1 MRRAPTNPFA
11 SRVPG
16 TIDLEISDPVL
27 MLNEVAKR
35 YETAERVLME
45 YVDNALDDA
54 EALYREN
61 GEAYPYPIQIDITLD
76 RAARAM
82 TIQDNCRGMT
92 RDTLERVVRNIGE
105 SQKKGQTWVNGRF
118 GFGVHAFRAAA
129 ESVSFQT
136 KHATGSHYALALS
149 RDQQRGIKE
158 AKRLDDPFPTDSGT
172 GCIVTV
178 AEFDQDWFRSVTVDS
193 LQGEIEVHFERLLAR
208 PNLAITI
215 YESGQAAQHC
225 RAVSYEQVE
234 GVDFRRTMFLEYGDD
249 AHPVDVLCK
258 ITAQPA
264 HRPVRFF
271 ARGRRIGDVTD
282 IKSFM
287 RKSVYKTS
295 VWGHPNLTGTIEV
308 GEIVQPII
316 NRDDFV
322 RTRGRTILYE
332 ALLPLEAEIRS
343 LLTIVN
349 EERRETTFA
358 QFEESVGQALAAAT
372 NKNAGFEVRFVE
384 NKDEAPRAALQNGRL
399 TININH
405 PDFRGR
411 LRSSRQGHPRPSDR
425 LNAYLAAILAAYSE
439 AAAADFQEEAIEG
452 RLAAHLDLMMALEEE
467 LRQKQ
472 KRGA

>member
-1 MRRAPTNPFA
+1 MLRAQTNPFA

-16 TIDLEISDPVL
+16 TIELEISDPVL

-61 GEAYPYPIQIDITLD
+61 GNAYPYPIRIDITLD

-129 ESVSFQT
+129 ESISFQT
-136 KHATGSHYALALS
+136 KHATGSHFALALS

-158 AKRLDDPFPTDSGT
+158 AKRLDEAFPTDSGT

-178 AEFDQDWFRSVTVDS
+178 ANFEHDWFRSVTVDS
-193 LQGEIEVHFERLLAR
+193 VQGEIEDHFERLLAR
-208 PNLAITI
+208 PNLAIAI
-215 YESGQAAQHC
+215 YESGQAAQQC
-225 RAVSYEQVE
+225 RTVAYEQVE
-234 GVDFRRTMFLEYGDD
+234 GVDFQRTVQLEYGDEIY
-249 AHPVDVLCK
+249 PLEVSCK

-295 VWGHPNLTGTIEV
+295 VWDHPNLTGTIEV

-322 RTRGRTILYE
+322 RTRGRTVLYE
-332 ALLPLEAEIRS
+332 ALLPLEAEIRA
-343 LLTIVN
+343 LLAVVN
-349 EERRETTFA
+349 EERRESTFA

-372 NKNAGFEVRFVE
+372 NKESGFEVQFEE
-384 NKDEAPRAALQNGRL
+384 NKDDDSRAALQNGRL

-405 PDFRGR
+405 PDFRDR
-411 LRSSRQGHPRPSDR
+411 LRTTRQGNPRPSDR
-425 LNAYLAAILAAYSE
+425 LNAYLAAVLAAYSNDT
-439 AAAADFQEEAIEG
+439 AANLQKEDAEQQ
-452 RLAAHLDLMMALEEE
+452 LAAYLDLMMALESE

-472 KRGA
+472 KG

>member
-1 MRRAPTNPFA
+1 MLRAPTNPFA

-54 EALYREN
+54 EALYRDN
-61 GEAYPYPIQIDITLD
+61 GDAYPYPIQIDITLD
-76 RAARAM
+76 REARAV

-129 ESVSFQT
+129 ESISFKT
-136 KHATGSHYALALS
+136 KHATGSYYALALS

-172 GCIVTV
+172 GCLVTV
-178 AEFDQDWFRSVTVDS
+178 AGFDHDWFRSVTVES
-193 LQGEIEVHFERLLAR
+193 VQGEIEVHFERLLAR

-215 YESGQAAQHC
+215 YESGQAAQRC
-225 RAVSYEQVE
+225 RAVSYEQLE
-234 GVDFRRTMFLEYGDD
+234 GIDFQRALTLTYGDVNY
-249 AHPVDVLCK
+249 PLLVSCK

-264 HRPVRFF
+264 QRPVRFF

-295 VWGHPNLTGTIEV
+295 VWDHPHLTGTIEV

-332 ALLPLEAEIRS
+332 ALLPLEAEIKS
-343 LLTIVN
+343 LLAAVN

-358 QFEESVGQALAAAT
+358 QFEDKVGRALAAAT
-372 NKNAGFEVRFVE
+372 DERAGFAVQFVE
-384 NKDEAPRAALQNGRL
+384 DKHENSRAALQNGRL

-405 PDFRGR
+405 PDFRRR

-439 AAAADFQEEAIEG
+439 AAATDLGQEEVEQQ
-452 RLAAHLDLMMALEEE
+452 LAARLDLMMALEEE

-472 KRGA
+472 KT